1 MRLHQ
6 GVGTKTPGGQRRSGQ
21 RQRARR
27 LVAVGASAAFF
38 APAALTVSTT
48 EPASAA
54 PSNINPNGVL
64 KYGYDLNNEFSNSF
78 DTTGLND
85 CSYTVTQNT
94 FQSVTAPGNFA
105 ISGGVAQSWT
115 VSNNSS
121 TITFHLRPGMV
132 FSNGAPVTSQDVE
145 ASLNHTKTSPLR
157 SSLTAIDTMSTPD
170 AQTLVVN
177 LNQPTAGDFLW
188 AMTYIDGMVMPAAN
202 IPTEANQPIGAGPYT
217 LKSYKQGSS
226 IVLTKNP
233 KYWNSAAYPL
243 GGVDFTQLTQGPQA
257 ATALTSGAVDMI
269 QVEPENYPQ
278 LAADS
283 NIGISITKSYDNMAI
298 ELRQNTGPFAKT
310 NVRVALEYAV
320 DRNALNK
327 VVFNGLGE
335 PAYQPVPKWSPG
347 YSKSLGT
354 SDSYNPTKSKA
365 LLKAAGY
372 KNGVS
377 FNLVIP
383 AGDAT
388 FQRASAL
395 LQQEL
400 SVAGFKATIQQIP
413 GADFLTDVYIKG
425 QGDAVLS
432 ELLTNGPDLSN
443 SFEALFEP
451 SGFPAQ
457 HLGSVNPA
465 LTPLIQQS
473 NSSLSPTVQGPL
485 MQQIDKTV
493 LSQGLVVPLVFM
505 PSIIAYNKQKV
516 GGKVVAPIGQCRSN
530 LAGIYMKR

>member
-1 MRLHQ
+1 
-6 GVGTKTPGGQRRSGQ
+6 
-21 RQRARR
+21 
-27 LVAVGASAAFF
+27 
-38 APAALTVSTT
+38 
-48 EPASAA
+48 
-54 PSNINPNGVL
+54 
-64 KYGYDLNNEFSNSF
+64 
-78 DTTGLND
+78 
-85 CSYTVTQNT
+85 
-94 FQSVTAPGNFA
+94 
-105 ISGGVAQSWT
+105 
-115 VSNNSS
+115 
-121 TITFHLRPGMV
+121 
-132 FSNGAPVTSQDVE
+132 
-145 ASLNHTKTSPLR
+145 
-157 SSLTAIDTMSTPD
+157 
-170 AQTLVVN
+170 
-177 LNQPTAGDFLW
+177 
-188 AMTYIDGMVMPAAN
+188 
-202 IPTEANQPIGAGPYT
+202 
-217 LKSYKQGSS
+217 
-226 IVLTKNP
+226 
-233 KYWNSAAYPL
+233 
-243 GGVDFTQLTQGPQA
+243 
-257 ATALTSGAVDMI
+257 MI

-298 ELRQNTGPFAKT
+298 ELRQNSGPFT
-310 NVRVALEYAV
+310 NPKVRVALEYAV

-354 SDSYNPTKSKA
+354 SDSYNPAKAKA
-365 LLKAAGY
+365 LLKSAGY

-400 SVAGFKATIQQIP
+400 LAAGFKATIQQIP
-413 GADFLTDVYIKG
+413 GSDFLTDVYIKG

-432 ELLTNGPDLSN
+432 EILTDGADMSN
-443 SFEALFEP
+443 AFESLFEP

-457 HLGSVNPA
+457 HLGSVNQA

-485 MQQIDKTV
+485 MQQIDKIV
-493 LSQGLVVPLVFM
+493 MSQGLVVPLVFM

-530 LAGIYMKR
+530 LAGIYMKK

>member
-1 MRLHQ
+1 MRLYQ
-6 GVGTKTPGGQRRSGQ
+6 GARMKAPGGQRRPGH
-21 RQRARR
+21 R
-27 LVAVGASAAFF
+27 LRGRGSIAVGAAVAVLAPVAFTL
-38 APAALTVSTT
+38 PATGS
-48 EPASAA
+48 ASAA
-54 PSNINPNGVL
+54 PSNVNPNGVL

-85 CSYTVTQNT
+85 CSYTVTQNI

-115 VSNNSS
+115 ISNNSS

-145 ASLNHTKTSPLR
+145 ASLNHTKSSPLR

-202 IPTEANQPIGAGPYT
+202 ISTVANQPIGAGPYT

-226 IVLTKNP
+226 ITLTKNP

-278 LAADS
+278 LAADP
-283 NIGISITKSYDNMAI
+283 NIGMSTTKSYDNMAI
-298 ELRQNTGPFAKT
+298 ELRQNTGPFANPK
-310 NVRVALEYAV
+310 VRVALEYAV
-320 DRNALNK
+320 DRNALNQ

-354 SDSYNPTKSKA
+354 SDSYKPAKSKA

-377 FNLVIP
+377 FDLVIP

-400 SVAGFKATIQQIP
+400 SAAGFKASIQQVQ
-413 GADFLTDVYIKG
+413 GSDFLTDVYIKG

-432 ELLTNGPDLSN
+432 EILTDGADMSN
-443 SFEALFEP
+443 AFESLFEP

-457 HLGSVNPA
+457 HLGSVNLT

-473 NSSLSPTVQGPL
+473 NASLSPSVQGPL
-485 MQQIDKTV
+485 MQQIDKIV

-530 LAGIYMKR
+530 LAGIYMKK